1 MASRR
6 TVLEVDGVFVEGPE
20 DRISAQRW
28 VFPTRF
34 ALHDRGVS
42 CGTVWV
48 APCDWAHHVDFL
60 RAVKATFL
68 WECLDKFCKDR
79 AKVTQRRE
87 AVLAKGPWKFIQYS
101 FSAPRRQQMPRAQAF
116 DAVQQEL
123 QEGGVVVA
131 YCINAHHRSVGSF
144 VAFMVDRM
152 GHTVAGAAEMMKT
165 HERAGEV
172 RDGRVS
178 GWTEVCST
186 DKPWALHCK
195 VCHCVTCT

>member
-1 MASRR
+1 MSSWWPKPLPWPRASTRAGMASRR

-42 CGTVWV
+42 CGTLWV

-68 WECLDKFCKDR
+68 WECLDQFCKGR

-87 AVLAKGPWKFIQYS
+87 AVLAKGPWKFIQ
-101 FSAPRRQQMPRAQAF
+101 
-116 DAVQQEL
+116 
-123 QEGGVVVA
+123 VA
-131 YCINAHHRSVGSF
+131 YCTNAHHRSVGSV

-152 GHTVAGAAEMMKT
+152 GHTVAGVAEMMKT